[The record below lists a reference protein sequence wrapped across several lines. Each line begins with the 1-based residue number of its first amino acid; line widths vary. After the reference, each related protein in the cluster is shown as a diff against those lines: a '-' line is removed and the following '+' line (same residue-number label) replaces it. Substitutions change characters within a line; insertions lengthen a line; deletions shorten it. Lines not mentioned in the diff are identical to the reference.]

1 MMAQAM
7 THDGFSVLEIVSHC
21 HTAYGRLNKLGT
33 AADMLRALKD
43 NSLSR
48 SALERMTPE
57 ERAANTKV
65 VRGNFIN
72 VDRPQYTNVY
82 SNLITRVQAGEK

>member
-1 MMAQAM
+1 MPEDDAGAEPEQDSQDA
-7 THDGFSVLEIVSHC
+7 
-21 HTAYGRLNKLGT
+21 
-33 AADMLRALKD
+33 
-43 NSLSR
+43 
-48 SALERMTPE
+48 MTPE